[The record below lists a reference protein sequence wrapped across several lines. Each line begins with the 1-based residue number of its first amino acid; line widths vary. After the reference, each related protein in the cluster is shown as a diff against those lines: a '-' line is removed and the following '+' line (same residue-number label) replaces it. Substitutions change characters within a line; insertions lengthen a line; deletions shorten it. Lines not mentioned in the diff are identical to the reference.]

1 MYLTSGVYSLM
12 LRDMKTINALA
23 VRKELGA
30 VLDSLAAGGGP
41 VLVTRDREPVAALV
55 PIAVFRQRFVDF
67 LANDALEKAMSD
79 LRALQTAVEGR
90 DSLEELRALREG

>member
-1 MYLTSGVYSLM
+1 
-12 LRDMKTINALA
+12 MKTINALA

-30 VLDSLAAGGGP
+30 VLDSLAAGGEP

-55 PIAVFRQRFVDF
+55 PIAIFKQRFVDY
-67 LANDALEKAMSD
+67 LANDALEKAMAE
-79 LRALQTAVEGR
+79 LAALQTAAQGG